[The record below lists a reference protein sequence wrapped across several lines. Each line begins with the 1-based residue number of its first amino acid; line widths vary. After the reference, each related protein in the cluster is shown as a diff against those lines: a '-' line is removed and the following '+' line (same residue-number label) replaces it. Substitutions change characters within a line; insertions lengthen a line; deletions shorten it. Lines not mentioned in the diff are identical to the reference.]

1 MNAPH
6 TRVGGYLDELSRMLV
21 DLDPATRDDVLAGV
35 REHLDATLEAHP
47 DDPRAVDEALV
58 RLGPAERIAAE
69 ARADRPTAPVGAAP
83 APGLPH
89 RGWLVAGLCLTLLS
103 TVPFTVVTAIGRLLE
118 RLATDRAG
126 FPSSFPLLHGP
137 VEMAFLGW
145 PLWVAGVVTVVVAR
159 RRMPRSWGV
168 LLACGP
174 IALSTVAIGTFW
186 REPQGVSAVVSVV
199 LLVAATALVVAA
211 AVQAWREAPAA

>member
-1 MNAPH
+1 MNTSHA
-6 TRVGGYLDELSRMLV
+6 RVDGYLDELSRMLV

-47 DDPRAVDEALV
+47 DDTHAVDEALL
-58 RLGPAERIAAE
+58 RLGPPERIAAE
-69 ARADRPTAPVGAAP
+69 ARADHPTAPVGAP

-89 RGWLVAGLCLTLLS
+89 RAWLVAGLCLTLLS
-103 TVPFTVVTAIGRLLE
+103 TVPFTVATAIGRLLE
-118 RLATDRAG
+118 TLATDRAG

-137 VEMAFLGW
+137 FEMAFLGW

-174 IALSTVAIGTFW
+174 IAFSTVAIGTFW
-186 REPQGVSAVVSVV
+186 REPQGISAVVSVV